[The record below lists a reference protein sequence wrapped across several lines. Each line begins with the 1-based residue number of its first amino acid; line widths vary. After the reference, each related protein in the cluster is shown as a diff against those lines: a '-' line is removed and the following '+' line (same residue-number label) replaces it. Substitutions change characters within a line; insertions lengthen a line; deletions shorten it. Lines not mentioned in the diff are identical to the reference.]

1 MIYPAS
7 SLSGHFYRRIIKPI
21 LFRNKPDA
29 VHEGMLKSGKI
40 VQKSRFMRA
49 AMHTVWAYDKPA
61 RLSQDIAGITFKSPV
76 GLSAGFD
83 KNFDLVPL
91 IKSVGFGFME
101 GGSVTLEPC
110 TGNPRP
116 WFHRLPKTKSIV
128 VHVGLAN
135 KGTEAALSRI
145 QEYPDNTLR
154 SFPLNISIAKTNSQK
169 VCDDAEAV
177 KDYIGSLELIQAARI
192 GTMITLNIS
201 CPNTYGGEPFTTPA
215 RLERLLAAVDMLHID
230 KPIFIKMPIDLPWE
244 DFKKLLEVIDR
255 HKITGV
261 TIGNLAKNR
270 AQMKLKDPL
279 PETVKG
285 NMSGKPTWHLSN
297 ALIKQ
302 TRKAYGNRFVII
314 GVGGILTAEDAY
326 TKIRLGADIVE
337 LITGMIFEGPQVVG
351 QINRGLV
358 RLLDR
363 DGYKHISEAVGVDAQ

>member
-1 MIYPAS
+1 MIYPIS
-7 SLSGHFYRRIIKPI
+7 TLSGQIYRTIIKPI

-29 VHEGMLKSGKI
+29 VHEGMLRSGKI
-40 VQKSRFMRA
+40 IQKSRLLRSV
-49 AMHTVWAYDKPA
+49 MHTTWAYHKPS
-61 RLSQDIAGITFKSPV
+61 RLSQDIAGITFKNPV

-101 GGSVTLEPC
+101 GGSVTLEAC
-110 TGNPRP
+110 SGNPRP

-135 KGTEAALSRI
+135 RGTEAALSHI
-145 QEYPDNTLR
+145 QEYPDNTLHN
-154 SFPLNISIAKTNSQK
+154 FPLNISVAKTNSQK
-169 VCDDAEAV
+169 ACDDAEAV
-177 KDYIGSLELIQAARI
+177 KDYIGSLELIKAARV

-201 CPNTYGGEPFTTPA
+201 CPNTYGGEPFTTPE
-215 RLERLLAAVDMLHID
+215 RLERLLAAVDEVKLD
-230 KPIFIKMPIDLPWE
+230 KPVFIKMPIDLPWK
-244 DFKKLLEVIDR
+244 DFRKLLQVIDG
-255 HKITGV
+255 HKVTGV

-270 AQMKLKDPL
+270 SQMKLKDPL
-279 PETVKG
+279 PDTVKG

-302 TRKAYGNRFVII
+302 TRKAYGKRFVII

-351 QINRGLV
+351 QINRGLI
-358 RLLDR
+358 RLLDS
-363 DGYKHISEAVGVDAQ
+363 DGYTHISEAVGVDAQ